1 MIKFFA
7 CKNPGPRPIILYLPA
22 AAAAETGNITWH
34 RKDVYVNICWYPDP
48 HVARSGDKQSS
59 AGGGGGVC
67 SSSAGWAA
75 PGAGQE
81 PEEEQASEE
90 RNSVSTF
97 SFLHRLSCFCLGES
111 LTFICLTYP
120 QRQAPLWPWT
130 LGPGEPPPL
139 TGEWPGV
146 RGDTGPSLLAG
157 ILMGSMMTLSGVG
170 SPFIPRIW

>member
-1 MIKFFA
+1 MIKFYA
-7 CKNPGPRPIILYLPA
+7 CKNPGPRPMILYLPA

-59 AGGGGGVC
+59 AGGGGGVG

-90 RNSVSTF
+90 RNSVTINLLF
-97 SFLHRLSCFCLGES
+97 FALCICFFC
-111 LTFICLTYP
+111 FACTYP
-120 QRQAPLWPWT
+120 QWRAPLWPWT